1 MPMFARSPA
10 NVMLTGM
17 PLWSV
22 VTPAI
27 CQSASRYFRSAFE
40 EFLKNGGS

>member
-1 MPMFARSPA
+1 MPMLARSAA

-17 PLWSV
+17 PLWIV

-27 CQSASRYFRSAFE
+27 CQPPSTYFRSAFD
-40 EFLKNGGS
+40 EFLKNGSS